1 MMGIA
6 KMYKLICHTL
16 IAASLSALLCSSAF
30 ALDARTAALGG
41 SAIAN
46 AKGVHGALENP
57 SALMRMQRDQQ
68 IFHIHFGISTDIQ
81 DSAAL
86 IQTAIDE
93 ETLPE
98 DVERE
103 IDILTGRVLTC
114 DETSSPE
121 TVCLSDTRTLGELST
136 RVLDILNQADG
147 QPINAM
153 LAADFGIAYSKWSI
167 PIALHY
173 KQSVTG
179 AGKSIIAQEDR
190 DYVGTFATVLA
201 DDELTFDEL
210 FSAVPL
216 TISEDGQSLSVL
228 QPEDALESDVAGSFM
243 VREQLGLS
251 MATSVTVAGINVD
264 VGITPKFSELT
275 ASSLTTE
282 LNDRFND
289 DSDTFATQF
298 EENENT
304 ATTWNIDLGASAN
317 LTDAPITVS
326 VVARNLIK
334 ETITTKENFEFETTP
349 QLIVGG
355 AYRLGRLTVSADV
368 ALNEAKLDNMET
380 QITAV
385 GVEMSNRFFGARA
398 GISHD
403 EARTND
409 ATALSLGFSLGPL
422 HVGGRLTA
430 QKAAQAGAQLAFS
443 F

>member
-1 MMGIA
+1 
-6 KMYKLICHTL
+6 MYKLTYHTI
-16 IAASLSALLCSSAF
+16 IAMSLSALVCSSAY

-46 AKGVHGALENP
+46 GKGVHGALENP
-57 SALMRMQRDQQ
+57 SALMRMQREQQ
-68 IFHIHFGISTDIQ
+68 TFHIHMGVSTDIQ
-81 DSAAL
+81 DNAGI
-86 IQTAIDE
+86 IQTAIDD

-98 DVERE
+98 DIERE
-103 IDILTGRVLTC
+103 IDILSGRVLTC

-121 TVCLSDTRTLGELST
+121 TVCLRDTQRLAELSS
-136 RVLDILNQADG
+136 RVLDILDNADG
-147 QPINAM
+147 QPINANISG
-153 LAADFGIAYSKWSI
+153 DFGVAYTKWSM
-167 PIALHY
+167 PIALHF
-173 KQSVTG
+173 KLSATG
-179 AGKSIIAQEDR
+179 AGKSIIAQNDR

-216 TISEDGQSLSVL
+216 TISPDGQSLSVL
-228 QPEDALESDVAGSFM
+228 QPEDALESDIAGSGM
-243 VREQLGLS
+243 VREQMGLS
-251 MATSVTVAGINVD
+251 IARSVNIAGINVD
-264 VGITPKFSELT
+264 LGITPKFSELT
-275 ASSLTTE
+275 ATSLTTK

-289 DSDTFATQF
+289 DTDTLSLQF

-304 ATTWNIDLGASAN
+304 TTAWNIDIGASAN

-334 ETITTKENFEFETTP
+334 ETITTKENFKFETTP

-355 AYRLGRLTVSADV
+355 AYRLDKLTVTADV
-368 ALNEAKLDNMET
+368 ALNEAKIDNMET

-385 GVEMSNRFFGARA
+385 GVELANRIFGVRA

-403 EARTND
+403 EARTKD

-422 HVGGRLTA
+422 HIGGRLTA
-430 QKAAQAGAQLAFS
+430 QRAAQAGAQLAFS
-443 F
+443 Y